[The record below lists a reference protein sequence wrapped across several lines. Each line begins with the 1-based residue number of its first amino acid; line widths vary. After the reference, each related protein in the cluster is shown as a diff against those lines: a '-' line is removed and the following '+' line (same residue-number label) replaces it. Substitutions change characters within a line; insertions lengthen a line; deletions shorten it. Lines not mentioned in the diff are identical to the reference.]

1 VIVLPSQHLSNIIYY
16 KSLMRNPKEKHSV
29 GSFVQGRYCRMV
41 IFICLDRFDKA
52 LCYYLA
58 VYIYTSSRTTYVG
71 KNNTAEAVCDKEE
84 WPLSLL

>member
-1 VIVLPSQHLSNIIYY
+1 
-16 KSLMRNPKEKHSV
+16 
-29 GSFVQGRYCRMV
+29 MV